1 MVYNKKLAQQVR
13 AEIGNQ
19 PEIVEKSM
27 FGGVAF
33 LIRGNMACGVHGDAL
48 IVRVG
53 TKKYEEALSRPHTH
67 PFDMTGRPMSGWVT
81 VDPDGYETSPALKF
95 WVDEGVEF
103 ARTLKAK

>member
-33 LIRGNMACGVHGDAL
+33 LIRGNMALSL
-48 IVRVG
+48 I
-53 TKKYEEALSRPHTH
+53 HI
-67 PFDMTGRPMSGWVT
+67 
-81 VDPDGYETSPALKF
+81 
-95 WVDEGVEF
+95 
-103 ARTLKAK
+103 